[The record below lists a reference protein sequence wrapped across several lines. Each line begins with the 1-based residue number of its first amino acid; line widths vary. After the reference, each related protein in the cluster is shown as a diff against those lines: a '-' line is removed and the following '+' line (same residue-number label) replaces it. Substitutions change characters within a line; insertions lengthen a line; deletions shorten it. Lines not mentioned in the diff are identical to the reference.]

1 VLLPRRL
8 INRAIHAGWRW
19 VERSGAIAP
28 GTRLGAEF
36 GSLGSGSCIAFPPA
50 TLFGTRSIHVGA
62 GTLIGR
68 SCTLTVG
75 YMPDGEDLPE
85 HGLVIGERCVIGART
100 SLTAHESIVI
110 GDDVWC
116 GQDVFVSDSSHGYQD
131 PETPIGAQFGEHR
144 PVSIGSGSW
153 IGHGAI
159 ILPGTVIGRNVVVA
173 AGSVV
178 RGRVEDHAVVG
189 GVPARVIRRLEQGTG
204 WTYPNG
210 GGDVRPVWSAA
221 EVAAVLTPEA

>member
-36 GSLGSGSCIAFPPA
+36 GSLGVGSCIAFPPA
-50 TLFGTRSIHVGA
+50 TLFGTRSVHVGA

-75 YMPDGEDLPE
+75 YMPGDEDLPAY
-85 HGLVIGERCVIGART
+85 GLVIGERCVIGART
-100 SLTAHESIVI
+100 SLTAHASIVI
-110 GDDVWC
+110 GNDVWC
-116 GQDVFVSDSSHGYQD
+116 GQDVFVSDRSHGYQD
-131 PETPIGAQFGEHR
+131 PETPIGAQFGEHH

-178 RGRVEDHAVVG
+178 RGTVEDHAVVG
-189 GVPARVIRRLEQGTG
+189 GTPARVIRRLEEGIG
-204 WTYPNG
+204 WTYPDG
-210 GGDVRPVWSAA
+210 GGDVRPIWSSA
-221 EVAAVLTPEA
+221 EVAAVLAGDS